1 MNHRDFGDPKWIKI
15 LFQAK
20 VKYEEYI
27 IYTLYIGLYCSPF
40 PPKNHQQKGFKRWP
54 YFWLV
59 YAAVILTCFNHA
71 PCDTVLEFWIP
82 AGRQAVSVVIYG
94 FQWPQLPRLGGGR
107 TWDAGIP
114 DLVGTLMI
122 IWKDRFGPFWL
133 VPDEKNHGYRPDEVE
148 WSSWNESVIC
158 ISKIAKNTCGSKK
171 SPDRCNFL
179 DSKLE
184 TASYLSTW
192 GEKLQFDNILP

>member
-20 VKYEEYI
+20 VKYEEYVHIHWI
-27 IYTLYIGLYCSPF
+27 ILLTV
-40 PPKNHQQKGFKRWP
+40 PPQEPPTKR
-54 YFWLV
+54 F
-59 YAAVILTCFNHA
+59 
-71 PCDTVLEFWIP
+71 
-82 AGRQAVSVVIYG
+82 QAVTIFLIGVCSSY
-94 FQWPQLPRLGGGR
+94 FDMLQPRSPWSCLGILDSSLTPGRVRGDLWFPMAAAAQVGGGR

-148 WSSWNESVIC
+148 SWFKWSS
-158 ISKIAKNTCGSKK
+158 
-171 SPDRCNFL
+171 
-179 DSKLE
+179 
-184 TASYLSTW
+184 
-192 GEKLQFDNILP
+192 